1 MPVLDYRRQAVGT
14 LRVGLSGAYVIRHLT
29 AGVSAVEQNCTNVRI
44 VQLGSICEQVK
55 RLSAFKIESSRYV
68 TVQNSLFY

>member
-1 MPVLDYRRQAVGT
+1 VPVLDYRRQAVGT

-44 VQLGSICEQVK
+44 VDQCPGYITHSG
-55 RLSAFKIESSRYV
+55 KIIPD
-68 TVQNSLFY
+68 L